1 MNIIK
6 NFIIVLILSLLT
18 LNNSMAVSKTARPS
32 IYINTVH
39 AMQLC
44 EQGSTLAN
52 CLNPVTIGE
61 SSAGKAMDL
70 GVVGSTVNFGSAGL
84 IPSGRTYTHGQVILN
99 RAFTVTGSVDTTAS
113 VTCKTGGSDGTIS
126 SGGATNNSDAA
137 SAQVLYATN
146 GTGNGENVNS
156 TSAISQGIDAAAGT
170 YSAGHDYM
178 KFRWALSQSLNVT
191 VGKIPSMTISF
202 DLSEALQFQDGGGN
216 GACDGTDFYP
226 GKPVVTNSFE

>member
-1 MNIIK
+1 MIK
-6 NFIIVLILSLLT
+6 NFIIAFLLT
-18 LNNSMAVSKTARPS
+18 FFTLNSAVAVNKTGRPTA
-32 IYINTVH
+32 YINTVH
-39 AMQLC
+39 AVMLC
-44 EQGSTLAN
+44 EVGSTLAN

-70 GVVGSTVNFGSAGL
+70 GVVGSAVSFGSAGL

-99 RAFTVTGSVDTTAS
+99 RAFTVTGAVATTES

-156 TSAISQGIDAAAGT
+156 TSAVSEGIDAAAGT

>member
-1 MNIIK
+1 MKMIK
-6 NFIIVLILSLLT
+6 NFIIAFLLT
-18 LNNSMAVSKTARPS
+18 FFTLNSAVAVNKTARPTA
-32 IYINTVH
+32 YINTVH

-44 EQGSTLAN
+44 EVGSTLAT

-61 SSAGKAMDL
+61 SAAGKAMDL
-70 GVVGSTVNFGSAGL
+70 GVVGSTVSFGNAGL

-126 SGGATNNSDAA
+126 SGGATNNGNAA

-146 GTGNGENVNS
+146 GTGNGTNVNS
-156 TSAISQGIDAAAGT
+156 TSAVSEGIDAAAGT

-178 KFRWALSQSLNVT
+178 KFRWALSKSLNVT

>member
-1 MNIIK
+1 MKMIK
-6 NFIIVLILSLLT
+6 NFIIAFLLT
-18 LNNSMAVSKTARPS
+18 FFTLNSAVAVNKTARPTA
-32 IYINTVH
+32 YINTVH

-126 SGGATNNSDAA
+126 SGGATNNGNAA

-178 KFRWALSQSLNVT
+178 KFRWALSKSLNVT

-202 DLSEALQFQDGGGN
+202 DLSEALEFNDGDD
-216 GACDGTDFYP
+216 GACNGNDFYP

>member
-1 MNIIK
+1 MIK
-6 NFIIVLILSLLT
+6 NFIIAFLLT
-18 LNNSMAVSKTARPS
+18 FFTLNSAVAVNKTARPTA
-32 IYINTVH
+32 YINTVH